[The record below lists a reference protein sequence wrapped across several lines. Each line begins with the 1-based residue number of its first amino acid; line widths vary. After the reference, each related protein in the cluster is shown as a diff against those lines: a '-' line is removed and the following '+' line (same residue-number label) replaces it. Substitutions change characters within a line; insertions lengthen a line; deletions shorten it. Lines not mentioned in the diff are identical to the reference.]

1 MDQKKESTA
10 FERAL
15 ILNPL
20 MGENMDPKLR
30 SLKIR
35 EIASAEGISERT
47 IRRWLAAYEEGGFMG
62 LCPKPRPSGRKGSVT
77 PEILDEAVYLR
88 REAPGR
94 SVSDIIR
101 IMELEGTVEVGQVK
115 RSTLQ
120 DNLERRGYSKRQLKE
135 FIRGGANLP
144 GTSRR
149 FQKKHRND
157 LWQTDIKYL
166 IVLPKTAT
174 QPKRQIYLVAFIDD
188 ATRYIVGA
196 SVYEDQKTDRVMEC
210 YRTAL
215 ERFGKPRAVYTD
227 NGKQFVSKK
236 ITQASTKLGIKLY
249 KARPYAPNAKGKIEA
264 FNRIMDKFVIELKL
278 MNCHSVE
285 EIQHYL
291 DLWIE
296 NNYHFIPHGSTGL
309 SPSQAWNADTEVL
322 TFYSPDELN
331 TSFTLTEER
340 IVDKSG
346 CISYSGKKWEV
357 GPDLIGFQVGIDYTH
372 SSPDE
377 IIVRH
382 GSTEPRTAHPL
393 EIREHVTRKL
403 TVKPKA
409 LVTPHNSRML
419 EAMKKKPQ
427 KTRNMAI
434 NFSGMKKDGE
444 NI

>member
-157 LWQTDIKYL
+157 LWQTDIK
-166 IVLPKTAT
+166 
-174 QPKRQIYLVAFIDD
+174 
-188 ATRYIVGA
+188 
-196 SVYEDQKTDRVMEC
+196 
-210 YRTAL
+210 
-215 ERFGKPRAVYTD
+215 
-227 NGKQFVSKK
+227 
-236 ITQASTKLGIKLY
+236 
-249 KARPYAPNAKGKIEA
+249 
-264 FNRIMDKFVIELKL
+264 
-278 MNCHSVE
+278 
-285 EIQHYL
+285 
-291 DLWIE
+291 
-296 NNYHFIPHGSTGL
+296 
-309 SPSQAWNADTEVL
+309 
-322 TFYSPDELN
+322 
-331 TSFTLTEER
+331 
-340 IVDKSG
+340 
-346 CISYSGKKWEV
+346 
-357 GPDLIGFQVGIDYTH
+357 
-372 SSPDE
+372 
-377 IIVRH
+377 
-382 GSTEPRTAHPL
+382 
-393 EIREHVTRKL
+393 
-403 TVKPKA
+403 
-409 LVTPHNSRML
+409 
-419 EAMKKKPQ
+419 
-427 KTRNMAI
+427 
-434 NFSGMKKDGE
+434 
-444 NI
+444 